1 MNKRTFEVEE
11 DSFLKLKFIFLSA
24 LFYWLSGNSGNKQE
38 FRCSTLF

>member
-11 DSFLKLKFIFLSA
+11 DSFLKLKFIFLA